1 MDALISVKFFLEK
14 QDDLHNNK
22 INKNI
27 GFCLDR
33 LSDHAEPIPCCEAE
47 GKLRYQKTGI
57 SEFGVEA

>member
-27 GFCLDR
+27 LVR
-33 LSDHAEPIPCCEAE
+33 
-47 GKLRYQKTGI
+47 RR
-57 SEFGVEA
+57 